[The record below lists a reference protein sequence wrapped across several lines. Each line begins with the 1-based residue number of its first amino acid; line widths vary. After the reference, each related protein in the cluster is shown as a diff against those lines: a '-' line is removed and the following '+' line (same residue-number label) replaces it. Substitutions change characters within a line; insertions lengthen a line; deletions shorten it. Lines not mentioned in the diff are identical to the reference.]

1 MKLLKF
7 VLKILFKLLF
17 ILIVLQLIR
26 GGIARV
32 RIHELQSWHRPSEI
46 KELEYDDYA
55 DVASY
60 LKDEKIYLEKLYN
73 EVEVDENSVYNRYVR
88 NSVSSPFLP
97 NGENINRSFEMIPE
111 EIKGGVL
118 LIHGLTDTPFS
129 MRDVGQIFYEKGYYV
144 FAIRFPYHGTHP
156 GEMLK
161 LNWKDFVEATNF
173 GAKMV
178 KQKLKTID
186 NPKFY
191 MVGYS
196 TGASATLQYIT
207 HEIKINKELP
217 KPDGIFW
224 LSPAM
229 GVTPAAKYGFLDIWL
244 SKIPGFEKFAWL
256 DNYPEYDPAKYNSF
270 PKNAGIQVYN
280 IIKKARR
287 NLEKLS
293 AEERESLP
301 PIYTYTSIED
311 ATVDTSELVNVLRDL
326 KNEDGELVIFDAN
339 RKYNEFYKPEIKDVD
354 LAYAI
359 ENAKLDSEIVV
370 ITNYDHQRTDTVS
383 VNRYKNKEWSI
394 DKNWENKLKWSE
406 SSFSLAHV
414 SLPIALDNPLYGK
427 GTAIGTLN
435 IKGENG
441 LVYLSPSMMIRLR
454 YNIFFEYIRENIK
467 NKI

>member
-1 MKLLKF
+1 MRLLKL
-7 VLKILFKLLF
+7 VLKILFVLV
-17 ILIVLQLIR
+17 VLQLAR
-26 GGIARV
+26 GWIS
-32 RIHELQSWHRPSEI
+32 RIYINELQPWHRVSEE
-46 KELEYDDYA
+46 KELNYDDYK
-55 DVASY
+55 DVKSY
-60 LKDEKIYLEKLYN
+60 LKDEKLYLEKLYR
-73 EVEVDENSVYNRYVR
+73 EVEVHENDVYNRYVR
-88 NSVSSPFLP
+88 NSISSPFSS
-97 NGENINRSFEMIPE
+97 NGENRNVSFEMIPK

-118 LIHGLTDTPFS
+118 LIHGLTDSPFT
-129 MRDVGQIFYEKGYYV
+129 MRDIGQIFYEKGYYV

-161 LNWKDFVEATNF
+161 LNWKDFVKATNF

-178 KQKLKTID
+178 NKKLKTLD

-207 HEIKINKELP
+207 NEIKVDKELP

-280 IIKKARR
+280 IIKNARK
-287 NLEKLS
+287 NLDRLSEEEKKN
-293 AEERESLP
+293 LP

-311 ATVDTSELVNVLRDL
+311 ATVDTSELVNVLREL
-326 KNEDGELVIFDAN
+326 KNENGEVVIFDAN

-359 ENAKLDSEIVV
+359 ENTKINSEIVV

-383 VNRYKNKEWSI
+383 VNRYKNNKWSI
-394 DKNWENKLKWSE
+394 DEGWENRLKWSE
-406 SSFSLAHV
+406 SSFSLAHI
-414 SLPIALDNPLYGK
+414 SLPISSDNMLYGK
-427 GTAIGTLN
+427 GTAMGTLN

-454 YNIFFEYIRENIK
+454 YNIFFEYIEEDMK